1 MTMPE
6 LTSLGL
12 SKQDAEGIRCAVELS
27 RFSVGHTERGHLELY
42 RHTQNGTWLKEYRLP
57 MAYDV
62 APSACILNG
71 KIWLAGGQRAP
82 SCHRSVRYA
91 NDLHSLR
98 LDFNAAGES
107 WLVVNKEERA
117 FCTRR
122 ICAAMAGIGGRLFLC
137 GGVTR
142 RGREKQDLCSVEVF
156 DVGTGTWGVACDLP
170 SARRSAT
177 AVAVHGNLF
186 LIGGLG
192 ETALDE
198 ILRYA
203 EDRNTWEVKARLRWN
218 RHSMGCGTD
227 GSLVYLVGGCGWNEE
242 ASRNEPVEF
251 VECFDTATGK
261 LRSLPP
267 LPEKGYDC
275 GVTVVNHAM
284 LHVFG
289 GSFTANEHSVD
300 WVFRLDTRNT
310 AAGWTRAEVGLPEPC
325 DISLSAAHVL

>member
-1 MTMPE
+1 M
-6 LTSLGL
+6 GR
-12 SKQDAEGIRCAVELS
+12 K
-27 RFSVGHTERGHLELY
+27 
-42 RHTQNGTWLKEYRLP
+42 
-57 MAYDV
+57 
-62 APSACILNG
+62 
-71 KIWLAGGQRAP
+71 GG
-82 SCHRSVRYA
+82 
-91 NDLHSLR
+91 
-98 LDFNAAGES
+98 
-107 WLVVNKEERA
+107 W
-117 FCTRR
+117 
-122 ICAAMAGIGGRLFLC
+122 GGRAL
-137 GGVTR
+137 
-142 RGREKQDLCSVEVF
+142 
-156 DVGTGTWGVACDLP
+156 GTWGVACDLP

-227 GSLVYLVGGCGWNEE
+227 GNLVYLVGGCGWNEE

-275 GVTVVNHAM
+275 GVRVVDGV
-284 LHVFG
+284 LQVFG
-289 GSFTANEHSVD
+289 GSFGAKERSVD
-300 WVFRLDTRNT
+300 SVFQLNIRIADPK
-310 AAGWTRAEVGLPEPC
+310 WTRAEVTLPEPC
-325 DISLSAAHVL
+325 DIQLSVSHVP

>member
-1 MTMPE
+1 
-6 LTSLGL
+6 
-12 SKQDAEGIRCAVELS
+12 
-27 RFSVGHTERGHLELY
+27 
-42 RHTQNGTWLKEYRLP
+42 
-57 MAYDV
+57 
-62 APSACILNG
+62 
-71 KIWLAGGQRAP
+71 
-82 SCHRSVRYA
+82 
-91 NDLHSLR
+91 
-98 LDFNAAGES
+98 
-107 WLVVNKEERA
+107 
-117 FCTRR
+117 
-122 ICAAMAGIGGRLFLC
+122 MAGIGGRLFLC

>member
-1 MTMPE
+1 M
-6 LTSLGL
+6 GR
-12 SKQDAEGIRCAVELS
+12 K
-27 RFSVGHTERGHLELY
+27 
-42 RHTQNGTWLKEYRLP
+42 
-57 MAYDV
+57 
-62 APSACILNG
+62 
-71 KIWLAGGQRAP
+71 GG
-82 SCHRSVRYA
+82 
-91 NDLHSLR
+91 
-98 LDFNAAGES
+98 
-107 WLVVNKEERA
+107 W
-117 FCTRR
+117 
-122 ICAAMAGIGGRLFLC
+122 GGRAL
-137 GGVTR
+137 
-142 RGREKQDLCSVEVF
+142 
-156 DVGTGTWGVACDLP
+156 GTWGVACDLP

-186 LIGGLG
+186 LIGGLA

-227 GSLVYLVGGCGWNEE
+227 GNLVYLVGGCGWNEE
-242 ASRNEPVEF
+242 ASRNEPVDF

-261 LRSLPP
+261 LRSESLPP

-275 GVTVVNHAM
+275 GVTVVDHAM

-310 AAGWTRAEVGLPEPC
+310 AAGWTRAEVGLPEAC
-325 DISLSAAHVL
+325 DISLSAARVL